1 MNLYERK
8 NEIEARL
15 ANIAAQ
21 MDGPASDTDL
31 DELYNEVRSL
41 KAELKQIDEA
51 AEKRRKLREAV
62 ASGGGAFVRSFGSPE
77 GETVSGPDSPEYRTA
92 WLKNLQGRELT
103 AEERTAMTASAAI
116 PTETMNMIVHRLEL
130 VPMLNAIDITFIPG
144 NVTYPA
150 EDTINAA
157 NWVEMATAAT
167 DSADTLK
174 AITLAAYK
182 LIKTVEITADVRAMA
197 VPAFEAWLVSRLANK
212 IQVALDSAVFTG
224 DGSNKATGILHSGV
238 ITNTGTWTSTGMTY
252 ADLLKIIAA
261 LPTQYHPGAM
271 FATTR
276 AVFFGQI
283 LGMKTDGGD
292 KVVVADAQAT
302 AKFNILGYPVIVD
315 DNCAANTVIFGDMKA
330 YKLNFASPIEVKS
343 DESVAFRTGSTVYRA
358 MCLADGKVADKNAF
372 TVFTKG
378 A

>member
-1 MNLYERK
+1 MNRK
-8 NEIEARL
+8 EQIEARL
-15 ANIAAQ
+15 AAIRQ
-21 MDGPASDTDL
+21 EMDAPDADIDALT
-31 DELYNEVRSL
+31 EEVRGL
-41 KAELKQIDEA
+41 KAELNQINDA

-62 ASGGGAFVRSFGSPE
+62 NGGGGTVVRTFGQPE
-77 GETVSGPDSPEYRTA
+77 NRTIGPDSAEYRTA
-92 WLKNLQGRELT
+92 WLKNLQGKELN

-116 PTETMNMIVHRLEL
+116 PTETMNMIVHQLEL
-130 VPMLNAIDITFIPG
+130 TPILDAIDITFIPG
-144 NVTYPA
+144 NVIYPA
-150 EDTINAA
+150 EKTVNAA
-157 NWVEMATAAT
+157 NWVDMATAAT
-167 DSADTLK
+167 DSADVLEAVTLS
-174 AITLAAYK
+174 AYK

-197 VPAFEAWLVSRLANK
+197 VPAFEIWLVSRLANK
-212 IQVALDSAVFTG
+212 IRVALAASTFSG

-261 LPTQYHPGAM
+261 LPTQYHPGAK

-292 KVVVADAQAT
+292 KVVVADVQSP

-315 DNCAANTVIFGDMKA
+315 DNCAADTVIFGDMKA

-343 DESVAFRTGSTVYRA
+343 DDSVAFRTGSTVYRA